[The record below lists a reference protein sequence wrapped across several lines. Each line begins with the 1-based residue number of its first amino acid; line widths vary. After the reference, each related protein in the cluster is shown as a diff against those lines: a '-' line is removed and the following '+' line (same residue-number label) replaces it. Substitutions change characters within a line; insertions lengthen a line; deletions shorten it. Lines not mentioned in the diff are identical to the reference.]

1 MDTSTKRPVGRP
13 LLFKDAEELQKA
25 VDAYFKKCDA
35 RKVDVITKD
44 GTAIK
49 IKRQEPYTVSGLAL
63 ALNTSRETLM
73 NYEDKAE
80 FFDTIK
86 AAKDK
91 CLAWVETQ
99 LFEGT
104 GAPAGVIFNLKNN
117 YGWVDKTEYEGK
129 SENTNLNQDMSDVST
144 EDLQARVAALRA
156 SQAD

>member
-1 MDTSTKRPVGRP
+1 MDTTAKRSVGRP
-13 LLFKDAEELQKA
+13 LLFESPEALQEA
-25 VDAYFKKCDA
+25 VDAYFKKCDS
-35 RKVDVITKD
+35 RKVNVITKD
-44 GTAIK
+44 GGVVKVTK
-49 IKRQEPYTVSGLAL
+49 QQPYTISGLAL

-73 NYEDKAE
+73 NYEDRPE

-91 CLAWVETQ
+91 CLAWVEDQ

-129 SENTNLNQDMSDVST
+129 SENTNLNQDVSDLDDEQIRIRLAS
-144 EDLQARVAALRA
+144 LRQ
-156 SQAD
+156 S